1 MDEIAPHIF
10 IETGYAGV
18 TLGAINWPH
27 GLILIDSPFRLED
40 TRSWRAALQNLGTAV
55 DRLLVNLD
63 SHFDR
68 TLGARAMDC
77 TILGQ
82 EKMAQVFKNRP
93 VTFKVQASVSGGEW
107 EFYNGLGSIRWAP
120 PEITFSDRLQIH
132 WDNSRLVLESHPGPS
147 SSSIWAILPEEHV
160 LFLGDAVVPTQPP
173 FLASADIPAWI
184 ETLRLL
190 LAPTYQNYQL
200 VSGRGGL
207 IPQAQ
212 VRRQLAFLEKA
223 RQLLGTLAERKAP
236 PEETAGLVQFLIV
249 DFKIPADRQVLF
261 EQRLR
266 WGLSRYYA
274 RQYHVSSV
282 ESFEE

>member
-1 MDEIAPHIF
+1 MEEIAPHIF

-40 TRSWRAALQNLGTAV
+40 TRSWRAALQNLGSAV

-63 SHFDR
+63 GHFDR

-77 TILGQ
+77 TIVGH

-93 VTFKVQASVSGGEW
+93 VNFKIQASVSGGEW

-120 PEITFSDRLQIH
+120 PEITFTDRLQIY
-132 WDNSRLVLESHPGPS
+132 WDKSSLLLESRPGPS
-147 SSSIWAILPEEHV
+147 IGSIWAVLPEEHV
-160 LFLGDAVVPTQPP
+160 LFVGDAVVPTQPP

-184 ETLRLL
+184 ESLQLL
-190 LAPTYQNYQL
+190 LTPAYQNYLL

-223 RQLLGTLAERKAP
+223 HQMLDGLGERKAP
-236 PEETAGLVQFLIV
+236 PEETANLVPSLIA
-249 DFKIPADRQVLF
+249 DFKVPADRQVLF

-274 RQYHVSSV
+274 RQYHVPSV
-282 ESFEE
+282 ESLEE

>member
-1 MDEIAPHIF
+1 MDEIAHHIF

-18 TLGAINWPH
+18 TLGTINWPH

-40 TRSWRAALQNLGTAV
+40 TRSWRSALQNLGAAV
-55 DRLLVNLD
+55 DRLLINLD
-63 SHFDR
+63 GHFDR

-77 TILGQ
+77 TILGH

-132 WDNSRLVLESHPGPS
+132 WDNSSLVLESHPGPS
-147 SSSIWAILPEEHV
+147 SGSIWAILPEERV
-160 LFLGDAVVPTQPP
+160 LFLGDAVVPAQPP
-173 FLASADIPAWI
+173 FMASADIPAWI
-184 ETLRLL
+184 VALRLL
-190 LAPTYQNYQL
+190 LAPTYQNYLL

-212 VRRQLAFLEKA
+212 VRHQLAFLEKA
-223 RQLLGTLAERKAP
+223 HQLLDRLAERKAP
-236 PEETAGLVQFLIV
+236 PEETAGLVPFLMV
-249 DFKIPADRQVLF
+249 DFKAPLDRQVLF

-266 WGLSRYYA
+266 WGLSRYYG
-274 RQYHVSSV
+274 RQYHVMN
-282 ESFEE
+282 EQLLEE